1 MPEDCC
7 LDFQSIVDE
16 SLVRHRSVI
25 DVMTKYQESTTRVN
39 RALAKAVTECGCIS
53 ISAQK
58 QQVPAD
64 TEFKDL
70 KNHMLTHMSGEPCP
84 ACKEILAKE
93 VGHSL
98 FYLAA
103 FCNLTGLNLNEVIQ
117 QECNNIKTLGVY
129 HLT

>member
-16 SLVRHRSVI
+16 SLIRHRSII
-25 DVMTKYQESTTRVN
+25 DVMTKYQEATTRVN

-58 QQVPAD
+58 QHVPSDA
-64 TEFKDL
+64 EFKDL
-70 KNHMLTHMSGEPCP
+70 KNYMSSHLSAEPCP
-84 ACKEILAKE
+84 ACKEIIAKE
-93 VGHSL
+93 IGHSL

-103 FCNLTGLNLNEVIQ
+103 LCNLTGLNLDKVIK
-117 QECNNIKTLGVY
+117 QECSNIKTLGLY